1 MPVSS
6 NASHADPSRLS
17 IREVLSD
24 AIRYWEPRRIAYN
37 VALALVVAGWAVVVW
52 PRLRDGWSFE
62 QLLALFVLAVLANA
76 CYCAAYIADIPM
88 QYSSF
93 REGWRRRRWALWLVG
108 TLFAMALAY
117 FWTADEI
124 VPALGR

>member
-1 MPVSS
+1 MTVSS
-6 NASHADPSRLS
+6 KSSRADSPSLS
-17 IREVLSD
+17 MRDVLSD

-37 VALALVVAGWAVVVW
+37 AALALVVAGWAMVA
-52 PRLRDGWSFE
+52 RGHFRDGHDVRL
-62 QLLALFVLAVLANA
+62 LLALFVLAVLANA
-76 CYCAAYIADIPM
+76 CYCAAYIVDIPM

-93 REGWRRRRWALWLVG
+93 QDAWRHRRWALWLVG

-117 FWTADEI
+117 FWIADEI